1 MHIIDNFYE
10 VYIESY
16 QKVTVSNPVEV
27 CADVSE
33 ERTVSSFKMEE
44 WTA

>member
-1 MHIIDNFYE
+1 MHIIDNLYE

-16 QKVTVSNPVEV
+16 QNVTVSNPV

-33 ERTVSSFKMEE
+33 ERTVPSFKIEK
-44 WTA
+44 